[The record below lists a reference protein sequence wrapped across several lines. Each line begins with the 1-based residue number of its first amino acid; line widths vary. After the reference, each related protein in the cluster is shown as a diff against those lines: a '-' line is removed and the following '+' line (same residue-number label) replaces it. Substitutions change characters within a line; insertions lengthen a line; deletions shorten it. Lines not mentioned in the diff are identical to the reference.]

1 MDPIRVLLVDD
12 HAIVREGVCALLDLS
27 PEVEVIG
34 EAHHGREA
42 LEKVREL
49 KPDVV
54 LIDIMMPVMDGLEC
68 TRRLAGGN
76 SNVKILVL
84 TQYDSKEYVFPIIEA
99 GAHGFLSKTTAS
111 SELLTAIRSVHQGN
125 SFLSPSIA
133 RFFVD
138 AYRSDGQVTAG
149 QDPYEQLTGRERQV
163 LKLLAEGYTAREIAE
178 MLDLSIKTID
188 GYRTNLM
195 RKLDLHNRVEL
206 VKYALRRGIITL
218 D

>member
-1 MDPIRVLLVDD
+1 MDTIKVLLVDD
-12 HAIVREGVCALLDLS
+12 HAIVREGMCALLDLS
-27 PEVEVIG
+27 PEVDVVG
-34 EAHHGREA
+34 EARDGREA
-42 LEKVREL
+42 LQKVEEL

-68 TRRLAGGN
+68 TRRLVERN

-84 TQYDSKEYVFPIIEA
+84 TQYDNKEYVFPIIEA

-111 SELLTAIRSVHQGN
+111 SELVTAIRSVHQGN

-138 AYRSDGQVTAG
+138 AYRSDGEVAAG
-149 QDPYEQLTGRERQV
+149 RDPYSSLTGRERQV

-206 VKYALRRGIITL
+206 VKYALRRRIIAL